1 MWRMQDGDRVL
12 TEAEWRVFC
21 TGLDLLRDFVEQ
33 DISSEE
39 DNECAGVAVFDR
51 LTSEQKLVL
60 LAEVASALL
69 DPAIPTPDHTAA
81 NEGAIMAVLKTF
93 RMMLRTEIEE
103 GSKDQTSLRGILR
116 AAVADEVEKLPK
128 LTSKKW
134 DDWDFLCECITER
147 ILWDFDFDMGDEFLD
162 LPPEEARA
170 KLEMARIDAD
180 YFLAVPDEPNEQQ
193 LTAARR
199 TLARL
204 IGLKTP

>member
-12 TEAEWRVFC
+12 TEAEWKVFC

-33 DISSEE
+33 DIAAEE
-39 DNECAGVAVFDR
+39 DNDCARVAVFNR

-60 LAEVASALL
+60 LAEVASALR
-69 DPAIPTPDHTAA
+69 DPAIPTPVHTAA
-81 NEGAIMAVLKTF
+81 NEGAIMAVLDTF
-93 RMMLRTEIEE
+93 HMMLRTEVED

-116 AAVADEVEKLPK
+116 AAVAEEVEKLPK

-147 ILWDFDFDMGDEFLD
+147 ILWDFDFDAGDGFLD
-162 LPPEEARA
+162 LPPDEARA
-170 KLEMARIDAD
+170 KLEMYGIDEE
-180 YFLAVPDEPNEQQ
+180 YFLTVPDEPNEQQ
-193 LTAARR
+193 LTAARQ
-199 TLARL
+199 TLAKL